1 MTNNYYQKNKEK
13 FRKEAREIYQK
24 LSEEEKTKST
34 NILVNEIKIFLKKKD
49 SVNMAVND
57 IKTF

>member
-13 FRKEAREIYQK
+13 FRKGAREIYQK
-24 LSEEEKTKST
+24 LSEEEKTKTT

-49 SVNMAVND
+49 KAS
-57 IKTF
+57 IWP